1 MGGSS
6 VLNYMVYTRGNR
18 RDYDNWAAQGNPGWD
33 FKNVS
38 QYFRKMENNIADNIT
53 PNFHGKGGPLT
64 VSNTKFKSTTARA
77 FVEAGIEQGMPDI
90 DYNGPSQ
97 IGFSYLQA
105 TVKNGTRHSTNVAYL
120 HPIHDRKNLHVKK
133 FSHVTKLLIDE
144 NKNVYGVEFFSHG
157 QKFRVNA
164 TREVVLSAGAIN
176 TPQILMLSGIG
187 PSKHLTQLGI
197 ETIVNAAVGYNL
209 VDHYAPGKFK
219 FLSKKFSHLTFIFY
233 RKVH

>member
-18 RDYDNWAAQGNPGWD
+18 RDYDNWAAMGNPGWD

-38 QYFRKMENNIADNIT
+38 HYFRKMENNLAENLT
-53 PNFHGKGGPLT
+53 PGFHGKGGPLT
-64 VSNTKFKSTTARA
+64 VSNTKFKSSTARA
-77 FVEAGIEQGMPDI
+77 FVEAGVEQGMPDV

-97 IGFSYLQA
+97 VGFSFLQA
-105 TVKNGTRHSTNVAYL
+105 TVNNGTRQSTNVAYL
-120 HPIHDRKNLHVKK
+120 HPIRDRKNLHVKR
-133 FSHVTKLLIDE
+133 FSQVTKLLIDE

-157 QKFRVNA
+157 RKFRVNA

-197 ETIVNAAVGYNL
+197 KTIVNSAVGYNL
-209 VDHYAPGKFK
+209 VDHYAPGKIE
-219 FLSKKFSHLTFIFY
+219 S
-233 RKVH
+233 